1 MNDTSDIKATPQWDE
16 INAIA
21 SKFEVTIVGTDARKH
36 PLRLSVLPLCV
47 EGVAVS
53 DAIENLAG
61 PIAAHQIRPHIVRD
75 RAVRAW
81 LGRATLATRL
91 NSCSQPSAELFVLLL
106 ETSQSLHTAF
116 FNDKISL

>member
-1 MNDTSDIKATPQWDE
+1 M
-16 INAIA
+16 A
-21 SKFEVTIVGTDARKH
+21 SGLVNWE
-36 PLRLSVLPLCV
+36 LRSELLLL
-47 EGVAVS
+47 AVREPS
-53 DAIENLAG
+53 RPYSAD
-61 PIAAHQIRPHIVRD
+61 QIRLHIVRD

-81 LGRATLATRL
+81 LGEDGGRATLAARL